1 MRATRDPSPGMGL
14 TQSAEPHLCSAYS
27 LVQREGIE
35 YVRMGVASVAAV
47 RRLIWHGFPLLNSE
61 PIEKFALEAG
71 GGQRLRFGKAGL
83 ENVVLLKA
91 TPSFLFLPH
100 PMKLPTEKQV
110 EQLHKY
116 PHLFLGLGQ
125 G

>member
-1 MRATRDPSPGMGL
+1 MGL

-35 YVRMGVASVAAV
+35 YVRMGVASVAVV

-83 ENVVLLKA
+83 ENVVLLKVA
-91 TPSFLFLPH
+91 LSLVWT
-100 PMKLPTEKQV
+100 KLPVPPPSYETS
-110 EQLHKY
+110 H
-116 PHLFLGLGQ
+116 
-125 G
+125 

>member
-1 MRATRDPSPGMGL
+1 MGL
-14 TQSAEPHLCSAYS
+14 TQPVEPHLCSAYS

-35 YVRMGVASVAAV
+35 YVRMGVASVAVV
-47 RRLIWHGFPLLNSE
+47 RRLIWHGFPLNSE
-61 PIEKFALEAG
+61 PLEKFALEAG

-83 ENVVLLKA
+83 ENVVLP